1 MSSFL
6 RACAI
11 TAGMALSA
19 SAFSQINITGP
30 WVRSTVPGQSV
41 AAAYMDIS
49 SPVGVA
55 LVRGSSPAAK
65 SVEIHEMR
73 MEGSV
78 MKMREVPRI
87 DVPAGKT
94 VRLRPGSYH
103 VMLIDILKPIQ
114 KGDIV
119 PISLVFEQA
128 GKPAQTVTI
137 KAEVRDTMALHQHE
151 MKH

>member
-1 MSSFL
+1 MSSLL
-6 RACAI
+6 RTCAI
-11 TAGMALSA
+11 AAGMALSVPV
-19 SAFSQINITGP
+19 FGQINIASP

-73 MEGSV
+73 MEGSM
-78 MKMREVPRI
+78 MKMREVQRI
-87 DVPAGKT
+87 EVPAGKT
-94 VRLRPGSYH
+94 VHLRPGGYH
-103 VMLIDILKPIQ
+103 VMLIDIAKPIR
-114 KGDIV
+114 KGDVV
-119 PISLVFEQA
+119 PLSLVFEQA

-137 KAEVRDTMALHQHE
+137 KAEVRDTMALHHRE